1 MNSDTDRKTDK
12 NTAVLFLKDL
22 VQEFVDNRDWRK
34 FHSPKNLSMSIS
46 IEAAELMELFQWL
59 TVEESVKASKKP
71 VVLDKIREEIAD
83 VMIYCFNFANVTGI
97 DLTTCIIEKITRNE
111 QKYPITKYKGRF

>member
-1 MNSDTDRKTDK
+1 LNSDTDRKTDK